1 MLKAKNFE
9 WWSIFAELSRIFY
22 QKYLKEYWLKLIIG
36 KYSIIRLFLEGV
48 IDTKLPFWG
57 NFEFTLTST
66 ENQGEKS
73 CEIHI
78 QQTRLL
84 LLPNFKFFDHLACI
98 HTEQFFWLFQVISG
112 DVRKYITGSLL
123 SCFNW
128 QQSLDEKKDLC
139 EGLVY
144 MNYDFSEFLSEKSRS
159 EIIEIVISQR
169 TLTELNCT
177 LFYIKNWVD
186 FSQEFK

>member
-78 QQTRLL
+78 QQTRPVTSPKFQVFWPFGLYSYRTIFL
-84 LLPNFKFFDHLACI
+84 TLSGYFWWCQKIYYGKSFKLFQLATVLGWEKGSLRRSCVY
-98 HTEQFFWLFQVISG
+98 ELWFFWVFK
-112 DVRKYITGSLL
+112 RKI
-123 SCFNW
+123 
-128 QQSLDEKKDLC
+128 
-139 EGLVY
+139 
-144 MNYDFSEFLSEKSRS
+144 
-159 EIIEIVISQR
+159 
-169 TLTELNCT
+169 
-177 LFYIKNWVD
+177 
-186 FSQEFK
+186 